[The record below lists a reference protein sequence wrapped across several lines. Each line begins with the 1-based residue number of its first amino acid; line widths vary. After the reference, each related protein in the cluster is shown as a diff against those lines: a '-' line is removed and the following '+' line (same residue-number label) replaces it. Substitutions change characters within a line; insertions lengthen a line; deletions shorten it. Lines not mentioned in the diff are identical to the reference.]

1 MKNMKNWGVIFDW
14 DGVIVDSS
22 RLHEKSW
29 EILAKQLNL
38 ILPEGHFK
46 KGFGMKNDY
55 IIPNILKWAS
65 EKESIQQL
73 ADRKEA
79 LYRELV
85 RDEKIELLPGVRSL
99 LESLARHE
107 IPRTIGSS
115 TCLANIQVV
124 LECTEIA
131 HFFDNIVSAEQVAQ
145 GKPHPEVF
153 LKAAQRLNL
162 IPQQCLVIEDTQVGL
177 QAAQAAHMFALGVAT
192 THPAETL
199 TQADRVVDN
208 LTVVSVEEL
217 EQWVTDA
224 L

>member
-1 MKNMKNWGVIFDW
+1 MRNWGVIFDW

-29 EILAKQLNL
+29 EILAKELNL
-38 ILPEGHFK
+38 NLPAGHFK
-46 KGFGMKNDY
+46 QGFGMKNDY
-55 IIPNILKWAS
+55 IIPNILKWATKI
-65 EKESIQQL
+65 EAIQQL

-79 LYRELV
+79 LYRQLV
-85 RDEKIELLPGVRSL
+85 CEENIELLPGVRSL
-99 LESLARHE
+99 LESLAQNK

-124 LECTEIA
+124 LESTGIA
-131 HFFDNIVSAEQVAQ
+131 HYFNTIVSAEEVTQ

-153 LKAAQRLNL
+153 LKAAQHLNL
-162 IPQQCLVIEDTQVGL
+162 NSSQCLVIEDTQVGL
-177 QAAQAAHMFALGVAT
+177 QAAKAASMFALGVAT

-199 TQADRVVDN
+199 TQADYVVKN
-208 LTVVSVEEL
+208 LEEVSVEKL
-217 EQWVTDA
+217 KAWIKVA

>member
-1 MKNMKNWGVIFDW
+1 MKNWGVIFDW

-29 EILAKQLNL
+29 EILAKELNL

-65 EKESIQQL
+65 EKESIQPL

-79 LYRELV
+79 LYRDLV

-99 LESLARHE
+99 LESLARNE

-124 LECTEIA
+124 LECTGIA
-131 HFFDNIVSAEQVAQ
+131 HFF
-145 GKPHPEVF
+145 
-153 LKAAQRLNL
+153 
-162 IPQQCLVIEDTQVGL
+162 
-177 QAAQAAHMFALGVAT
+177 
-192 THPAETL
+192 
-199 TQADRVVDN
+199 
-208 LTVVSVEEL
+208 
-217 EQWVTDA
+217 
-224 L
+224 